1 LGYKLV
7 ALDLDGTLLAK
18 EKYIAESTSERI
30 AEAEKLG
37 VKFTIATGRMS
48 RGALRYA
55 EQLGID
61 IPIITYNGAVTRT
74 VAAGTVCR
82 EYKVPLK
89 GAMQAINL
97 LKGQPVLRYAF
108 VDDEVYT
115 DTPHEW
121 TDRYAEL
128 LEVEMQF
135 VDDIHD
141 ALTTD
146 PTMLVFMVT
155 ELKAAELTYVLREHL
170 NQGVRVTN
178 SAEWFLDVLNEEA
191 SKGFA
196 LKWLADSLGIAREE
210 VIAIG
215 DNSNDLEMI
224 QYAGLG
230 AAVSN
235 ASPGLAAAADYV
247 ATLPMCEGVDE
258 IIDKFVLGS
267 AAPEDDRGSALIQNP
282 FL

>member
-1 LGYKLV
+1 MGYKLV